1 MIIEQ
6 KWNRLNQSVDSRI
19 RVSAE
24 YLQFIK
30 TNNHFRNLALDLQEI
45 FKTVGELN
53 ESSTSNS
60 ILEQHIEE
68 KLKNFERVNH
78 DLIRKGNFTID
89 LLRKVFCFV
98 FLFVISVFFLINQIS

>member
-1 MIIEQ
+1 MVIEQ
-6 KWNRLNQSVDSRI
+6 KWNRLNLSVDTRI
-19 RVSAE
+19 QVSAE

-30 TNNHFRNLALDLQEI
+30 TNNQFRNLALDLQEI

-53 ESSTSNS
+53 ESSTSSS

-78 DLIRKGNFTID
+78 DLTRKGNYTID
-89 LLRKVFCFV
+89 LLRKVFVC
-98 FLFVISVFFLINQIS
+98 